1 MIGSGNSRIYNV
13 IGRRNHQ
20 NQGIQELDDTD
31 KDAAPKSKYYYQNAY
46 NNIIKN
52 NDINNNSMNKQNNNR
67 NIKIKNV
74 NNINNNNVI
83 RSMKSFGG
91 NNNINKALM
100 VIKNEF
106 WKKDEKIKAL
116 ELKIADLENKINM
129 ITKSNNYQS
138 NNSNIISINPKKVIN
153 NYRFIEKYSEEIN
166 SSYKRRN
173 NNNTNKTPEMSF
185 TRGNNLFKNPQ
196 NNQNINN
203 SYLIQ
208 TKSANKFKI
217 NSSEDNEIKKSLI
230 QSNSITNDVAIEG
243 SVFTGNSSNFPHH
256 SKSEVKS
263 YLKEVKSKVDPI
275 IFKEFIKNIKLLTNS
290 KNKNRVD
297 KNSVIEKIRLLF
309 GEQFKDL
316 FIKFQA
322 ILGYNV

>member
-1 MIGSGNSRIYNV
+1 MIGNGNDRIYNV
-13 IGRRNHQ
+13 IGRRNYQH
-20 NQGIQELDDTD
+20 QGIHELSDTD
-31 KDAAPKSKYYYQNAY
+31 KDAATKPKYYYQNAY

-74 NNINNNNVI
+74 NGINNNNVI

-129 ITKSNNYQS
+129 ITKSYNYQS
-138 NNSNIISINPKKVIN
+138 NNSNIISINPKKVGN
-153 NYRFIEKYSEEIN
+153 NYRFIEKYSGEMN
-166 SSYKRRN
+166 SSYNRRN
-173 NNNTNKTPEMSF
+173 NNNTNKTPEMSY
-185 TRGNNLFKNPQ
+185 TRGNNPFKNPQ

-203 SYLIQ
+203 SYFIQ

-217 NSSEDNEIKKSLI
+217 NTNEDNEIQKSLI
-230 QSNSITNDVAIEG
+230 KSNSNTNDVAIEG
-243 SVFTGNSSNFPHH
+243 SVFTGNSSNFQHH

-297 KNSVIEKIRLLF
+297 KNSVIEKVRLLF